1 MSFESLDL
9 LERRVAE
16 AAERLSALRE
26 ENTVLRARVI
36 ELEHELASGRPG
48 ADGAQWAREREA
60 LRRRLE
66 KLSARLADLLAP

>member
-16 AAERLSALRE
+16 TAERLSALRE
-26 ENTVLRARVI
+26 ENAVLRARVI
-36 ELEHELASGRPG
+36 ELEHELSSGRSAG
-48 ADGAQWAREREA
+48 DGAGWERERDA

-66 KLSARLADLLAP
+66 KLSARLAELLTA

>member
-16 AAERLSALRE
+16 TAERLSALRE
-26 ENTVLRARVI
+26 ENAVLRARVI
-36 ELEHELASGRPG
+36 ELEHELSTGRPG
-48 ADGAQWAREREA
+48 GDSEAWTREREA

-66 KLSARLADLLAP
+66 KLSARLAELLTA

>member
-16 AAERLSALRE
+16 TAERLAALRE
-26 ENTVLRARVI
+26 ENAVLRARVI
-36 ELEHELASGRPG
+36 ELEHELAAGRPG
-48 ADGAQWAREREA
+48 GDGEAWVREREA

-66 KLSARLADLLAP
+66 KLSARLAELLTA

>member
-16 AAERLSALRE
+16 TAERLSALRE
-26 ENTVLRARVI
+26 ENAVLRARVL
-36 ELEHELASGRPG
+36 ELEHQLAAGRPG
-48 ADGAQWAREREA
+48 GDESWARERDA

-66 KLSARLADLLAP
+66 KLSARLADLLAS

>member
-16 AAERLSALRE
+16 TAERLSALRE
-26 ENTVLRARVI
+26 ENAVLRARVI
-36 ELEHELASGRPG
+36 ELEHELSSDRAAG
-48 ADGAQWAREREA
+48 DGAGWERERDA

-66 KLSARLADLLAP
+66 KLSARLAELLTA

>member
-16 AAERLSALRE
+16 TAERLSALRE
-26 ENTVLRARVI
+26 ENAVLRARVL
-36 ELEHELASGRPG
+36 ELEHQLAAGRPG
-48 ADGAQWAREREA
+48 GGDESWARERDA

-66 KLSARLADLLAP
+66 KLSARLADLLAS

>member
-16 AAERLSALRE
+16 AAERLTALRE
-26 ENTVLRARVI
+26 ENAVLRARVI
-36 ELEHELASGRPG
+36 ELEHELSAGRSGG
-48 ADGAQWAREREA
+48 DGEAWAREREA

-66 KLSARLADLLAP
+66 QLSARLAELLTV

>member
-16 AAERLSALRE
+16 TAERLSALRE
-26 ENTVLRARVI
+26 ENAVLRARVI
-36 ELEHELASGRPG
+36 ELEHELSAGRPG
-48 ADGAQWAREREA
+48 GDSEAWTREREA

-66 KLSARLADLLAP
+66 KLSARLAELLTA

>member
-16 AAERLSALRE
+16 TAERLAALRE
-26 ENTVLRARVI
+26 ENAVLRARVI
-36 ELEHELASGRPG
+36 ELEHELSAGRPG
-48 ADGAQWAREREA
+48 GDGEAWARERDA

-66 KLSARLADLLAP
+66 KLSARLAELLSA

>member
-16 AAERLSALRE
+16 TAERLSALRE

-36 ELEHELASGRPG
+36 ELEHQLEAGRPAG
-48 ADGAQWAREREA
+48 DRAAWEREREA

-66 KLSARLADLLAP
+66 KLSARLAELLTA

>member
-16 AAERLSALRE
+16 TAERLSALRE
-26 ENTVLRARVI
+26 ENAVLRARVI
-36 ELEHELASGRPG
+36 ELEHQLEADRPAGDAG
-48 ADGAQWAREREA
+48 AWEREREA

-66 KLSARLADLLAP
+66 KLSARLAELLTA

>member
-16 AAERLSALRE
+16 TAERLTALRE
-26 ENTVLRARVI
+26 ENAVLRARVI
-36 ELEHELASGRPG
+36 ELEHELSAGRPG
-48 ADGAQWAREREA
+48 ADGEAWARERDA

-66 KLSARLADLLAP
+66 KLSSRLAELLSA